1 MKPPMAKN
9 KDLRNYCIIPI
20 EAVRDHRL
28 HGTSAFSVLA
38 LICTYTDYLGVTWV
52 SQGKI
57 AQELGISRQAVWRQ
71 VKKLKDYGYLVEEK
85 ALNKWQTTKSIRV
98 VFKRAPEDLDEAK
111 ANLTAA
117 QQINVEEGRR
127 QAANQFKAEATE
139 NLEKIGRKPKEVGKP
154 PVDNSVDNSLGGAT
168 SEVAGGATPLGFTN
182 EPYNDKSI
190 SINSD
195 EARQF
200 CVMFLRSAESFG
212 TPRNLNDRDIEVMTS
227 WIRNGLTREKW
238 AKILQDHWQYCRDKH
253 RDFARGI
260 GYFAN
265 PVERV
270 TTRKPRSYNQ
280 DAKSILQ
287 KAVRS
292 TRG

>member
-71 VKKLKDYGYLVEEK
+71 VKKLKEYGYIVEEK
-85 ALNKWQTTKSIRV
+85 ALNKWQTTKSLKV
-98 VFKRAPEDLDEAK
+98 VFKNAPKDIEEAK
-111 ANLTAA
+111 ANLTAG
-117 QQINVEEGRR
+117 QQITVEEGRR
-127 QAANQFKAEATE
+127 QAANQFKEQAKA
-139 NLEKIGRKPKEVGKP
+139 
-154 PVDNSVDNSLGGAT
+154 PVDNSVGGAT

-190 SINSD
+190 SNYSD

-212 TPRNLNDRDIEVMTS
+212 TPRIIQDRDVEVMS
-227 WIRNGLTREKW
+227 QWIRNGLTQEKW
-238 AKILQDHWQYCRDKH
+238 AKILQDHWEYCRDKS
-253 RDFARGI
+253 RDYARGI

-280 DAKSILQ
+280 DAKSLFQ

>member
-9 KDLRNYCIIPI
+9 KDLRNFAVLPI
-20 EAVRDHRL
+20 EACRDHRL
-28 HGTSAFSVLA
+28 HGTAAFSVLA
-38 LICTYTDYLGVTWV
+38 LICSYCDYLGVTWV
-52 SQGKI
+52 SQGRI
-57 AQELGISRQAVWRQ
+57 ASELGVSRQAVAKQ
-71 VKKLKDYGYLVEEK
+71 IKKLREYGYIK
-85 ALNKWQTTKSIRV
+85 DAKPLNKWQTTKSIRV
-98 VFKRAPEDLDEAK
+98 VFKNAPNDLDEAK

-117 QQINVEEGRR
+117 QQIGVEEGRR
-127 QAANQFKAEATE
+127 KAAQEFKAKA
-139 NLEKIGRKPKEVGKP
+139 KPNNSE
-154 PVDNSVDNSLGGAT
+154 PVDNSEGVQPL
-168 SEVAGGATPLGFTN
+168 EVAGGATSGSCTN
-182 EPYNDKSI
+182 TPMNNKGI
-190 SINSD
+190 SNYSD

-212 TPRNLNDRDIEVMTS
+212 TPRNINDRDVDVMES

-253 RDFARGI
+253 RDYARGI
-260 GYFAN
+260 GYFTN

-270 TTRKPRSYNQ
+270 TAGKPRSYNQ
-280 DAKSILQ
+280 DAKSLFQ

>member
-1 MKPPMAKN
+1 M
-9 KDLRNYCIIPI
+9 IPI

-52 SQGKI
+52 SQGRI
-57 AQELGISRQAVWRQ
+57 AQELGVSRPAVARQ
-71 VKKLKDYGYLVEEK
+71 IKKLKELGYLVEEK
-85 ALNKWQTTKSIRV
+85 ALNKWQTTKSLKV
-98 VFKRAPEDLDEAK
+98 VFKNAPKDIEEAK

-117 QQINVEEGRR
+117 QQIGVEEGRR
-127 QAANQFKAEATE
+127 QAADEFKAKA
-139 NLEKIGRKPKEVGKP
+139 KA
-154 PVDNSVDNSLGGAT
+154 PVDKSKGGVT
-168 SEVAGGATPLGFTN
+168 SEVTGGVTPLGYTN
-182 EPYNDKSI
+182 EPYNDNSI

-212 TPRNLNDRDIEVMTS
+212 PPRIIQDRDLDVMS
-227 WIRNGLTREKW
+227 QWIRNGLTREKW

-253 RDFARGI
+253 RDYARGI

-270 TTRKPRSYNQ
+270 TARKPRSYNQ

>member
-9 KDLRNYCIIPI
+9 KDLRNFAVIPI

-38 LICTYTDYLGVTWV
+38 LICSYCDYLGVTWV
-52 SQGKI
+52 SQGRI
-57 AQELGISRQAVWRQ
+57 ASELGVSRPAVARQ
-71 VKKLKDYGYLVEEK
+71 IKKLKEYGYIK
-85 ALNKWQTTKSIRV
+85 DAKPLNKWQKTRSIRV

-117 QQINVEEGRR
+117 QQIQVEEGRR
-127 QAANQFKAEATE
+127 RAANQFEQEHNFNTK
-139 NLEKIGRKPKEVGKP
+139 K
-154 PVDNSVDNSLGGAT
+154 PVDNLEGGVT
-168 SEVAGGATPLGFTN
+168 SEVTGGVTPLGYTN
-182 EPYNDKSI
+182 TPYNDKSI

-212 TPRNLNDRDIEVMTS
+212 TPRNINDRDIDVMES
-227 WIRNGLTREKW
+227 WIKNGLTREQW
-238 AKILQDHWQYCRDKH
+238 ATILQSHWDYCRKNL
-253 RDFARGI
+253 RDYARGI

-265 PVERV
+265 PV
-270 TTRKPRSYNQ
+270 
-280 DAKSILQ
+280 AKATGNSAPKRTDPLAQ
-287 KAVRS
+287 AVRS
-292 TRG
+292 LRAR

>member
-9 KDLRNYCIIPI
+9 KDLRNFAVIPI

-38 LICTYTDYLGVTWV
+38 LICSYCDYLGVTWV
-52 SQGKI
+52 SQGRI
-57 AQELGISRQAVWRQ
+57 ASELGVSRPAVARQ
-71 VKKLKDYGYLVEEK
+71 IKKLKEYGYIK
-85 ALNKWQTTKSIRV
+85 DAKPLNKWQKTRSIRV

-117 QQINVEEGRR
+117 QQIQVEEGRR
-127 QAANQFKAEATE
+127 QAANQFEQEHNARLK
-139 NLEKIGRKPKEVGKP
+139 N
-154 PVDNSVDNSLGGAT
+154 PVDNFENGGNTVPPPVT
-168 SEVAGGATPLGFTN
+168 SEVTHPVTPLGYTN
-182 EPYNDKSI
+182 TPYNDKSI
-190 SINSD
+190 NYYSD

-212 TPRNLNDRDIEVMTS
+212 TPRNINDRDIEVMTS
-227 WIRNGLTREKW
+227 WIRNGLTAEKW
-238 AKILQDHWQYCRDKH
+238 AKILGDHWQYCRNQG
-253 RDFARGI
+253 RDYARGI
-260 GYFAN
+260 GFFAI
-265 PVERV
+265 PVEKA
-270 TTRKPRSYNQ
+270 TGKPRRSNNL

>member
-52 SQGKI
+52 SQGKL

-71 VKKLKDYGYLVEEK
+71 VKKLKEYGYIVEEK
-85 ALNKWQTTKSIRV
+85 ALNKWQTTKSLKV
-98 VFKRAPEDLDEAK
+98 VFKNAPKDIEEAK
-111 ANLTAA
+111 ANLTAG
-117 QQINVEEGRR
+117 QQITVEEQRR
-127 QAANQFKAEATE
+127 QAANKFKEDAKATV
-139 NLEKIGRKPKEVGKP
+139 NLT
-154 PVDNSVDNSLGGAT
+154 GGGET
-168 SEVAGGATPLGFTN
+168 SEVAGGATPLGCTN
-182 EPYNDKSI
+182 EPYNDKGI
-190 SINSD
+190 SNYSD

-212 TPRNLNDRDIEVMTS
+212 TPRIINDRDVDVMST

-238 AKILQDHWQYCRDKH
+238 AKILQDHWEYCRDKH
-253 RDFARGI
+253 RDYARGI
-260 GYFAN
+260 GYFTN

-270 TTRKPRSYNQ
+270 TTRKARSYNQ
-280 DAKSILQ
+280 DAKSLFQ

>member
-9 KDLRNYCIIPI
+9 KDLRNFAVIPI

-38 LICTYTDYLGVTWV
+38 LICSYCDYLGVTWV
-52 SQGKI
+52 SQGRI
-57 AQELGISRQAVWRQ
+57 ASELGVSRPAVARQ
-71 VKKLKDYGYLVEEK
+71 IKKLKEYGYIK
-85 ALNKWQTTKSIRV
+85 DAKPLNKWQKTRSIRV

-117 QQINVEEGRR
+117 QQIGVEEGRR
-127 QAANQFKAEATE
+127 KAGEQFKAQA
-139 NLEKIGRKPKEVGKP
+139 KQAI
-154 PVDNSVDNSLGGAT
+154 DNSEPHVT
-168 SEVAGGATPLGFTN
+168 SEVTPHVTPLGYTN
-182 EPYNDKSI
+182 TPYNNIDNSI
-190 SINSD
+190 IGD

-212 TPRNLNDRDIEVMTS
+212 TPRIINDRDVDVMST

-238 AKILQDHWQYCRDKH
+238 AKILQDHWDYCRDKH
-253 RDFARGI
+253 RDYARGI

-265 PVERV
+265 PVDRV
-270 TTRKPRSYNQ
+270 TTKKPRSHNQ
-280 DAKSILQ
+280 DANSIL
-287 KAVRS
+287 KRAVRS

>member
-9 KDLRNYCIIPI
+9 KDLRNFAVIPI

-38 LICTYTDYLGVTWV
+38 LICSYCDYLGVTWV
-52 SQGKI
+52 SQGRI
-57 AQELGISRQAVWRQ
+57 ASELGVSRPAVARQ
-71 VKKLKDYGYLVEEK
+71 IKKLKEYGYIK
-85 ALNKWQTTKSIRV
+85 DAKPLNKWQKTRSIRV

-117 QQINVEEGRR
+117 QQIGVEEGRR
-127 QAANQFKAEATE
+127 KAAQEFKAKA
-139 NLEKIGRKPKEVGKP
+139 KPNHIE
-154 PVDNSVDNSLGGAT
+154 PVDNSEPPVT
-168 SEVAGGATPLGFTN
+168 SEVTPHVTPLGYTN
-182 EPYNDKSI
+182 TPYNDKGI
-190 SINSD
+190 SIIGD

-212 TPRNLNDRDIEVMTS
+212 TPRIINDRDVDVMST

-253 RDFARGI
+253 RDYARGI
-260 GYFAN
+260 GYFTN

-270 TTRKPRSYNQ
+270 TTRKARSYNQ
-280 DAKSILQ
+280 DAKSLFQ

>member
-57 AQELGISRQAVWRQ
+57 ASELGISRQAVWRQ
-71 VKKLKDYGYLVEEK
+71 VKKLKEYGYIVEEK
-85 ALNKWQTTKSIRV
+85 ALNKWQTTKSLKV
-98 VFKRAPEDLDEAK
+98 VFKNAPKDIEEAK
-111 ANLTAA
+111 ANLTAG
-117 QQINVEEGRR
+117 QQITVEEGRR
-127 QAANQFKAEATE
+127 QAANQFKEQAKA
-139 NLEKIGRKPKEVGKP
+139 
-154 PVDNSVDNSLGGAT
+154 PVDNSVGGAT
-168 SEVAGGATPLGFTN
+168 SEVAGGETPLGCTN
-182 EPYNDKSI
+182 EPYNDKGI
-190 SINSD
+190 SNYSD

-212 TPRNLNDRDIEVMTS
+212 TPRIINDRDVDVMS
-227 WIRNGLTREKW
+227 QWIRSGLTREKW

-253 RDFARGI
+253 RDYARGI
-260 GYFAN
+260 GYFTN

-270 TTRKPRSYNQ
+270 TTRKARSYNQ
-280 DAKSILQ
+280 DAKSLFQ

>member
-71 VKKLKDYGYLVEEK
+71 VKKLKEYGYIVEEK
-85 ALNKWQTTKSIRV
+85 ALNKWQTTKSLKV
-98 VFKRAPEDLDEAK
+98 VFKNAPKDIEEAK
-111 ANLTAA
+111 ANLTAG
-117 QQINVEEGRR
+117 QQITVEEQRR
-127 QAANQFKAEATE
+127 QAANKFKEDAKATV
-139 NLEKIGRKPKEVGKP
+139 NLTG
-154 PVDNSVDNSLGGAT
+154 GGAT
-168 SEVAGGATPLGFTN
+168 SEVAGGETPLGCTN
-182 EPYNDKSI
+182 EPYNDKGI

-212 TPRNLNDRDIEVMTS
+212 TPRIINDRDVDVMTT

-238 AKILQDHWQYCRDKH
+238 AKILQDHWEYCRDKH
-253 RDFARGI
+253 RDYARGI
-260 GYFAN
+260 GYFTN

-280 DAKSILQ
+280 DASSIL
-287 KAVRS
+287 KKTVRS
-292 TRG
+292 TRGF

>member
-9 KDLRNYCIIPI
+9 KDLRNYCVIPI

-52 SQGKI
+52 SQGRI
-57 AQELGISRQAVWRQ
+57 AQELGVSRPAVARQ
-71 VKKLKDYGYLVEEK
+71 IKKLKELGYLVEEK
-85 ALNKWQTTKSIRV
+85 ALNKWQTTKSFKV
-98 VFKRAPEDLDEAK
+98 VFKNAPKDIEEAK
-111 ANLTAA
+111 ANLTAG
-117 QQINVEEGRR
+117 QQIGVEEGRR
-127 QAANQFKAEATE
+127 QAANQFKEQATE
-139 NLEKIGRKPKEVGKP
+139 NLEKIDRKP
-154 PVDNSVDNSLGGAT
+154 VDNSLGGVT
-168 SEVAGGATPLGFTN
+168 SEVTGGVTPLGYTN

-212 TPRNLNDRDIEVMTS
+212 TPRIINDRDVDVMST

-253 RDFARGI
+253 RDYARGI

-265 PVERV
+265 PVDRV
-270 TTRKPRSYNQ
+270 TTRKPRTGENTV
-280 DAKSILQ
+280 KHIL
-287 KAVRS
+287 KTTSRALKY
-292 TRG
+292 

>member
-71 VKKLKDYGYLVEEK
+71 VKKLKEYGYLVEEK
-85 ALNKWQTTKSIRV
+85 ALNKWQTTKSLKV
-98 VFKRAPEDLDEAK
+98 VFKNAPKDIEEAK
-111 ANLTAA
+111 ANLTAG
-117 QQINVEEGRR
+117 QQITVEEGRR
-127 QAANQFKAEATE
+127 QAANKFKEDAKATV
-139 NLEKIGRKPKEVGKP
+139 NLT
-154 PVDNSVDNSLGGAT
+154 GGGET

-190 SINSD
+190 NYYSD

-212 TPRNLNDRDIEVMTS
+212 TPRIIQDRDIEVMS
-227 WIRNGLTREKW
+227 QWIRNGLTQEKW
-238 AKILQDHWQYCRDKH
+238 AKILQDHWEYCRDKH
-253 RDFARGI
+253 RDYARGI

-280 DAKSILQ
+280 DAKSLFQ

>member
-71 VKKLKDYGYLVEEK
+71 VKKLKEYGYIVEEK
-85 ALNKWQTTKSIRV
+85 ALNKWQTTKSLKV
-98 VFKRAPEDLDEAK
+98 VFKNAPKDIEEAK
-111 ANLTAA
+111 ANLTAG
-117 QQINVEEGRR
+117 QQITVEEHRR
-127 QAANQFKAEATE
+127 QAANEFKAKA
-139 NLEKIGRKPKEVGKP
+139 KA
-154 PVDNSVDNSLGGAT
+154 PVDNSVGGAT
-168 SEVAGGATPLGFTN
+168 SEVAGGETPLGCTN
-182 EPYNDKSI
+182 EPYNDKG
-190 SINSD
+190 INYYSD

-212 TPRNLNDRDIEVMTS
+212 TPRIINDRDVDVMST

-253 RDFARGI
+253 RDYARGI
-260 GYFAN
+260 GYFTN

-270 TTRKPRSYNQ
+270 TTRKARSYNQ
-280 DAKSILQ
+280 DAKSLFQ

>member
-9 KDLRNYCIIPI
+9 KDLRNFAVLPI
-20 EAVRDHRL
+20 EACRDHRL
-28 HGTSAFSVLA
+28 HGTAAFSVLA
-38 LICTYTDYLGVTWV
+38 LICTYCDYLGVTWV
-52 SQGKI
+52 SQGRI
-57 AQELGISRQAVWRQ
+57 ARELGVSRPAVARQ
-71 VKKLKDYGYLVEEK
+71 IKKLREYGYIVN
-85 ALNKWQTTKSIRV
+85 ARPINKWQKSRSMRV
-98 VFKRAPEDLDEAK
+98 VFKNAPKDIDEAK

-127 QAANQFKAEATE
+127 QAGEQFKQEAQE
-139 NLEKIGRKPKEVGKP
+139 GLEKINRQPKEP
-154 PVDNSVDNSLGGAT
+154 VDNSLGGVT
-168 SEVAGGATPLGFTN
+168 SEVTGGVTPLGYTTT
-182 EPYNDKSI
+182 PYNDKGI

-195 EARQF
+195 LARQF

-212 TPRNLNDRDIEVMTS
+212 TPRVLNDRDIDVMET
-227 WIRNGLTREKW
+227 WIRNGLTQEQW

-253 RDFARGI
+253 RDYARGI

-270 TTRKPRSYNQ
+270 TAGKAKPRNQ
-280 DAKSILQ
+280 SANSIL
-287 KAVRS
+287 KSVVRS

>member
-9 KDLRNYCIIPI
+9 KDLRNFAVLPI
-20 EAVRDHRL
+20 EACRDHRL
-28 HGTSAFSVLA
+28 HGTAAFSVLA
-38 LICTYTDYLGVTWV
+38 LICSYCDYLGVTWV
-52 SQGKI
+52 SQGRI
-57 AQELGISRQAVWRQ
+57 ASELGVSRQAVAKQ
-71 VKKLKDYGYLVEEK
+71 IKKLREYGYIK
-85 ALNKWQTTKSIRV
+85 DAKPLNKWQTTKSIRV
-98 VFKRAPEDLDEAK
+98 VFKNAPNDLDEAK

-117 QQINVEEGRR
+117 QQIGVEEGRR
-127 QAANQFKAEATE
+127 QAANEFKAKA
-139 NLEKIGRKPKEVGKP
+139 KPPTNEVGKP
-154 PVDNSVDNSLGGAT
+154 PVDNSEGVQPL
-168 SEVAGGATPLGFTN
+168 EVAGGATSGSCTN
-182 EPYNDKSI
+182 TPYNDKGI
-190 SINSD
+190 INYSD

-212 TPRNLNDRDIEVMTS
+212 TPRIINDRDIDVMST
-227 WIRNGLTREKW
+227 WIRNGLTQEKW
-238 AKILQDHWQYCRDKH
+238 AKILQDHWQYCRDNH
-253 RDFARGI
+253 RDYARGI

-280 DAKSILQ
+280 DAKSLFQ

>member
-71 VKKLKDYGYLVEEK
+71 VKKLKEYGYIVEEK
-85 ALNKWQTTKSIRV
+85 ALNKWQTTKSLKV
-98 VFKRAPEDLDEAK
+98 VFKNAPKDIEEAK
-111 ANLTAA
+111 ANLTAG
-117 QQINVEEGRR
+117 QQITVEEGRR
-127 QAANQFKAEATE
+127 QAANKFKENAKATV
-139 NLEKIGRKPKEVGKP
+139 NLTV
-154 PVDNSVDNSLGGAT
+154 GGAT
-168 SEVAGGATPLGFTN
+168 SEVAGGETPLGCTN
-182 EPYNDKSI
+182 EPYNDKGI
-190 SINSD
+190 SNYSD

-212 TPRNLNDRDIEVMTS
+212 TPRIINDRDVDVMST

-238 AKILQDHWQYCRDKH
+238 AKILQDHWKYCRDKH
-253 RDFARGI
+253 RDYARGI
-260 GYFAN
+260 GYFTN

-270 TTRKPRSYNQ
+270 TTRKARSYNQ
-280 DAKSILQ
+280 DAKSLFQ

>member
-71 VKKLKDYGYLVEEK
+71 VKKLKEYGYLVEEK
-85 ALNKWQTTKSIRV
+85 ALNKWQTTKSLKV
-98 VFKRAPEDLDEAK
+98 VFKNAPKDIEEAK

-127 QAANQFKAEATE
+127 QAANKFKEDAKGTV
-139 NLEKIGRKPKEVGKP
+139 NMTI
-154 PVDNSVDNSLGGAT
+154 GGAT
-168 SEVAGGATPLGFTN
+168 SEVAGGATPLGCTN

-212 TPRNLNDRDIEVMTS
+212 TPRNINDRDIEVMTS
-227 WIRNGLTREKW
+227 WIRNGLIKEKW
-238 AKILQDHWQYCRDKH
+238 AKILQDHWQYCRSQG
-253 RDFARGI
+253 RDYARGI
-260 GYFAN
+260 GFFAI
-265 PVERV
+265 PVEKA
-270 TTRKPRSYNQ
+270 TGKPRKSNNL
-280 DAKSILQ
+280 DAKSIFN
-287 KAVRS
+287 KVVRS

>member
-9 KDLRNYCIIPI
+9 KDLRNYCILPI

-71 VKKLKDYGYLVEEK
+71 VKKLKEYGYIVEEK
-85 ALNKWQTTKSIRV
+85 ALNKWQTTKSLKV
-98 VFKRAPEDLDEAK
+98 VFKNAPQDIEEAK
-111 ANLTAA
+111 ANLTAG
-117 QQINVEEGRR
+117 QQIAVEEHRR
-127 QAANQFKAEATE
+127 QAANQFKEQAKAPTDV
-139 NLEKIGRKPKEVGKP
+139 VGKP
-154 PVDNSVDNSLGGAT
+154 PVDNSVGGAT
-168 SEVAGGATPLGFTN
+168 SEVAGGETPLGCTN
-182 EPYNDKSI
+182 EPYNDKGI
-190 SINSD
+190 SNYSD

-212 TPRNLNDRDIEVMTS
+212 TPRIINDRDVDVMST

-238 AKILQDHWQYCRDKH
+238 AKILQDHWEYCRDKS
-253 RDFARGI
+253 RDYARGI

-270 TTRKPRSYNQ
+270 TTRKARVYNQ
-280 DAKSILQ
+280 NAKSILQ

>member
-1 MKPPMAKN
+1 MKPAMAKN
-9 KDLRNYCIIPI
+9 KDLRNYCILPI

-57 AQELGISRQAVWRQ
+57 AQELGVSRPAVARQ
-71 VKKLKDYGYLVEEK
+71 IKKLKEYGYLVEEK
-85 ALNKWQTTKSIRV
+85 ALNKWQTTKSLKV
-98 VFKRAPEDLDEAK
+98 VFKNAPKDIEEAK
-111 ANLTAA
+111 ANLTAG
-117 QQINVEEGRR
+117 QQITVEEGRR
-127 QAANQFKAEATE
+127 QAANQFKAEAKAPTDA
-139 NLEKIGRKPKEVGKP
+139 VGKP
-154 PVDNSVDNSLGGAT
+154 PVDKSEGGVT
-168 SEVAGGATPLGFTN
+168 SEVTGGVTPLGYTN

-212 TPRNLNDRDIEVMTS
+212 TPRIIQDRDIDVMS
-227 WIRNGLTREKW
+227 QWIRNGLTQEKW
-238 AKILQDHWQYCRDKH
+238 AKILQEHWEYCRDKH
-253 RDFARGI
+253 RDYARGI

-270 TTRKPRSYNQ
+270 TTRKARVYNQ
-280 DAKSILQ
+280 DAKSIL
-287 KAVRS
+287 KKTVRS
-292 TRG
+292 TRGF

>member
-9 KDLRNYCIIPI
+9 KDLRNFCVIPI

-52 SQGKI
+52 SQGRI
-57 AQELGISRQAVWRQ
+57 AQELGVSRPAVARQ
-71 VKKLKDYGYLVEEK
+71 IKKLKEYGYLVEEK
-85 ALNKWQTTKSIRV
+85 ALNKWQTTKSLKV
-98 VFKRAPEDLDEAK
+98 VFKNAPKDAQEAK
-111 ANLTAA
+111 ANLTAG
-117 QQINVEEGRR
+117 QQITLEEQRR
-127 QAANQFKAEATE
+127 QAANQFKAEA
-139 NLEKIGRKPKEVGKP
+139 KAKPDQ
-154 PVDNSVDNSLGGAT
+154 PVDKSEGGVT
-168 SEVAGGATPLGFTN
+168 PEVTEGVTPLGYTN

-190 SINSD
+190 NYYSD

-212 TPRNLNDRDIEVMTS
+212 TPRIINDRDIDVMSS
-227 WIRNGLTREKW
+227 WVKNGLTREKW

-253 RDFARGI
+253 RDYARGI

-270 TTRKPRSYNQ
+270 TTRKARVYNQ

-292 TRG
+292 TRS

>member
-71 VKKLKDYGYLVEEK
+71 VKKLKEYGYIVEEK
-85 ALNKWQTTKSIRV
+85 ALNKWQTTKSLKV
-98 VFKRAPEDLDEAK
+98 VFKNAPKDIEEAK
-111 ANLTAA
+111 ANLTAG
-117 QQINVEEGRR
+117 QQITVEEGRR
-127 QAANQFKAEATE
+127 QAANQFKEQANA
-139 NLEKIGRKPKEVGKP
+139 
-154 PVDNSVDNSLGGAT
+154 PVDNSVGGAT

-190 SINSD
+190 SNYSD

-212 TPRNLNDRDIEVMTS
+212 TPRIIQDRDVEVMS
-227 WIRNGLTREKW
+227 QWIRNGLTQEKW
-238 AKILQDHWQYCRDKH
+238 AKILQDHWEYCRDKS
-253 RDFARGI
+253 RDYARGI

-280 DAKSILQ
+280 DAKSLFQ

>member
-9 KDLRNYCIIPI
+9 KDLRNFAVIPI

-38 LICTYTDYLGVTWV
+38 LICSYCDYLVVTWV
-52 SQGKI
+52 SQGRI
-57 AQELGISRQAVWRQ
+57 ASELGVSRPAVARQ
-71 VKKLKDYGYLVEEK
+71 IKKLKEYGYIK
-85 ALNKWQTTKSIRV
+85 DAKPLNKWQKTRSIRV

-117 QQINVEEGRR
+117 QQIGVEEGRR
-127 QAANQFKAEATE
+127 KAGEQFKAQA
-139 NLEKIGRKPKEVGKP
+139 KQA
-154 PVDNSVDNSLGGAT
+154 VDNSEPHVT
-168 SEVAGGATPLGFTN
+168 SEVTPHVTPLGYTN
-182 EPYNDKSI
+182 TPYNNIDNSI
-190 SINSD
+190 IGD

-212 TPRNLNDRDIEVMTS
+212 TPRIINDRDVDVMST

-238 AKILQDHWQYCRDKH
+238 AKILQDHWDYCRDKH
-253 RDFARGI
+253 RDYARGI

-265 PVERV
+265 PVDRV
-270 TTRKPRSYNQ
+270 TTRKPRSHNQ
-280 DAKSILQ
+280 DANSIL
-287 KAVRS
+287 KRAVRS

>member
-38 LICTYTDYLGVTWV
+38 LICTYTDHLGVTWV

-71 VKKLKDYGYLVEEK
+71 VKKLKEYGYIVEEK
-85 ALNKWQTTKSIRV
+85 ALNKWQTTKSLKV
-98 VFKRAPEDLDEAK
+98 VFKNAPKDIEEAK
-111 ANLTAA
+111 ANLTAG
-117 QQINVEEGRR
+117 QQITVEEGRR
-127 QAANQFKAEATE
+127 QAANKFKEDAKATV
-139 NLEKIGRKPKEVGKP
+139 NLTV
-154 PVDNSVDNSLGGAT
+154 GGAT
-168 SEVAGGATPLGFTN
+168 SEVAGGETPLGCTN
-182 EPYNDKSI
+182 EPYNDKGI
-190 SINSD
+190 SNYSD

-212 TPRNLNDRDIEVMTS
+212 TPRIINDRDVDVMST

-253 RDFARGI
+253 RDYARGI
-260 GYFAN
+260 GYFTN

-270 TTRKPRSYNQ
+270 TTRKARSYNQ
-280 DAKSILQ
+280 DAKSLFQ

>member
-71 VKKLKDYGYLVEEK
+71 VKKLKEYGYIVEEK
-85 ALNKWQTTKSIRV
+85 ALNKWQTTKSLKV
-98 VFKRAPEDLDEAK
+98 VFKNAPKDIEEAK
-111 ANLTAA
+111 ANLTAG
-117 QQINVEEGRR
+117 QQITVEEQRR
-127 QAANQFKAEATE
+127 QAANKFKEDAKATV
-139 NLEKIGRKPKEVGKP
+139 NLTV
-154 PVDNSVDNSLGGAT
+154 GGAT
-168 SEVAGGATPLGFTN
+168 SEVAGGETPLGCTN
-182 EPYNDKSI
+182 EPYNDKGI
-190 SINSD
+190 SNYSD

-212 TPRNLNDRDIEVMTS
+212 TPRIINDRDVDVMST

-238 AKILQDHWQYCRDKH
+238 AKILQDHWKYCRDKH
-253 RDFARGI
+253 RDYARGI
-260 GYFAN
+260 GYFTN

-270 TTRKPRSYNQ
+270 TTRKARSYNQ
-280 DAKSILQ
+280 DAKSLFQ

>member
-9 KDLRNYCIIPI
+9 KDLRNYCVIPI

-52 SQGKI
+52 SQGRI
-57 AQELGISRQAVWRQ
+57 AQELGVSRPAVARQ
-71 VKKLKDYGYLVEEK
+71 IKKLKELGYLVEEK
-85 ALNKWQTTKSIRV
+85 ALNKWQTTKSLKV
-98 VFKRAPEDLDEAK
+98 VFKNAPKDIEEAK

-117 QQINVEEGRR
+117 QQIGVEEGRR
-127 QAANQFKAEATE
+127 QAADEFKAKA
-139 NLEKIGRKPKEVGKP
+139 KAP
-154 PVDNSVDNSLGGAT
+154 VDNSLGGVT
-168 SEVAGGATPLGFTN
+168 SEVTGGVTPLGYTN

-212 TPRNLNDRDIEVMTS
+212 TPRIINDRDVDVMST

-238 AKILQDHWQYCRDKH
+238 AKILQDHWNYCRDKH
-253 RDFARGI
+253 RDYARGI

-265 PVERV
+265 PVDRV
-270 TTRKPRSYNQ
+270 TSRKPRSYNQ
-280 DAKSILQ
+280 DANSIL
-287 KAVRS
+287 KRAVRS